1 MTPLVE
7 FRDVTLAYREDRPVL
22 TGVTL
27 AIQRGEFLGLV
38 GPNGSGKTTFL
49 NALLG
54 LLEPTKGT
62 IERSTQGIG
71 YLPQRNSLDPLFPLE
86 ARDVVAMGLYG
97 RLGLLRRLSRDD
109 WIEVEEALESTGMR
123 AFSRELFRAMSG
135 GQKQRVL
142 IARALVGDADLLVLD
157 EPTSGLDLTAR
168 QSVLDCVERLHK
180 ELGLSILFV
189 SHTLDD
195 LTPFVTRLAL
205 FQKGGVVAGKPK
217 ELLNHHAL
225 TELYG
230 HPMQVEV
237 VRGIPRVFPEV

>member
-1 MTPLVE
+1 MEPLVE
-7 FRDVTLAYREDRPVL
+7 FRGATLAYRAGRAVVSDVS
-22 TGVTL
+22 L

-54 LLEPTKGT
+54 LLAPAKGT
-62 IERSTQGIG
+62 IERNTQRIG

-86 ARDVVAMGLYG
+86 ARDVVAMGLYD
-97 RLGLLRRLSRDD
+97 RVGLLRRLSRED
-109 WIEVEEALESTGMR
+109 WRAVDAALENTGMR
-123 AFSRELFRAMSG
+123 AQAGELFRAMSG

-142 IARALVGDADLLVLD
+142 IARALVGDADMLVLD

-168 QSVLDCVERLHK
+168 QSVLDCVERLHG
-180 ELGLSILFV
+180 EMGLTILFV

-205 FQKGGVVAGKPK
+205 FQKGHVVVGQPRV
-217 ELLNHHAL
+217 LLNKEVL

>member
-1 MTPLVE
+1 MG
-7 FRDVTLAYREDRPVL
+7 YRAGRPVISNISL
-22 TGVTL
+22 S
-27 AIQRGEFLGLV
+27 IQRGEFLGLV

-54 LLEPTKGT
+54 LLEPAKGT
-62 IERSTQGIG
+62 IERNAQGIG

-97 RLGLLRRLSRDD
+97 RVGLLRRLSHKD
-109 WIEVEEALESTGMR
+109 WKVVDEALENTGMR
-123 AFSRELFRAMSG
+123 AQSSELFRAMSG

-168 QSVLDCVERLHK
+168 QSVLDCVERLHHQM
-180 ELGLSILFV
+180 GLTILFV

-205 FQKGGVVAGKPK
+205 FRKGRVLVGRPK
-217 ELLNHHAL
+217 ELLNNETL